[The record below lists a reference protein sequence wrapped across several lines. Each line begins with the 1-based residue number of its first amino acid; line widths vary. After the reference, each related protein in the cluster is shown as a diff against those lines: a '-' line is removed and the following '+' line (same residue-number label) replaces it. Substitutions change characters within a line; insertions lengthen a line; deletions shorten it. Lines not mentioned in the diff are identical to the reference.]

1 MVRVA
6 IPEGEY
12 EEGERWQLSSP
23 TSYMHLA
30 QISCY
35 LAQVINVLVFE
46 KSECVSLHSVQ
57 ICMCIF
63 ASLDG
68 QSCSGATPGIYT
80 DLVFVSRR
88 KPRVIF
94 KNHH

>member
-46 KSECVSLHSVQ
+46 KSERVSLHSFSCVSLHLWMVSHVQ
-57 ICMCIF
+57 
-63 ASLDG
+63 G
-68 QSCSGATPGIYT
+68 QLLGYT